1 MVIKKYFKK
10 DWIYFNLLN
19 LFLINCSYYKRT
31 FNKAKKAFK
40 YMLKRKFFF
49 GKRKNLPILYINPS
63 GKIISI
69 NMSDVQ
75 WKDKYDTPRFEEN
88 PYFIITLFNKFSFGW
103 IWHAPS
109 DEYWEQILW
118 YLYYCDKK
126 SIVKNDNKKEVA
138 KETWPWLNMKNEPTW
153 SDEYLK

>member
-1 MVIKKYFKK
+1 MIIKKHFSKK
-10 DWIYFNLLN
+10 WIYFNLLN
-19 LFLINCSYYKRT
+19 LIIISCSYYKRT
-31 FNKAKKAFK
+31 FNKSKKDFK
-40 YMLKRKFFF
+40 NLLKREFFF
-49 GKRKNLPILYINPS
+49 GKRRELPLLYINPY

-75 WKDKYDTPRFEEN
+75 WKDKWDTPRFEEH

-103 IWHAPS
+103 IWRAP
-109 DEYWEQILW
+109 DKYWEQILW

-126 SIVKNDNKKEVA
+126 SIIKNNRKEVA